1 MSRAGCSLPRHPCR
15 PAPIAPLR
23 KPSWIAGAKSRSTR
37 AERMH
42 PLVIAQ
48 LLILL
53 MLANGMPVIAKKI
66 FGDQCSY
73 PLDANLTF
81 VDGRPLLGRSKTI
94 RGVVLAVLA
103 TTAGAPLV
111 GLEWTV
117 GFLVGS
123 LAMAGD
129 LLSSFLKRRLALPP
143 SSRASGLDQV
153 PEALFPLLACR
164 NPLSLTMV
172 DIAAGVGL
180 FFIGEVLLSRVF
192 YALRLRDRPY

>member
-1 MSRAGCSLPRHPCR
+1 MLT
-15 PAPIAPLR
+15 L
-23 KPSWIAGAKSRSTR
+23 
-37 AERMH
+37 
-42 PLVIAQ
+42 LV
-48 LLILL
+48 
-53 MLANGMPVIAKKI
+53 LANGTPVVAKKI
-66 FGDQCSY
+66 LGEHLAY
-73 PLDANLTF
+73 PLDGGVQV

-103 TTAGAPLV
+103 TTAGAPLI
-111 GLEWTV
+111 GLDW
-117 GFLVGS
+117 GIGALVGC
-123 LAMAGD
+123 LAMVGD
-129 LLSSFLKRRLALPP
+129 LVSSCLKRRMALPP

>member
-1 MSRAGCSLPRHPCR
+1 VHSW
-15 PAPIAPLR
+15 PI
-23 KPSWIAGAKSRSTR
+23 I
-37 AERMH
+37 
-42 PLVIAQ
+42 Q
-48 LLILL
+48 LLTLL
-53 MLANGMPVIAKKI
+53 VLANGTPVVAKKI
-66 FGDQCSY
+66 LSERLAC
-73 PLDANLTF
+73 PLDGGVEF

-94 RGVVLAVLA
+94 RGVVLAVLV

-129 LLSSFLKRRLALPP
+129 LLSSFLKRRMALPP

-164 NPLSLTMV
+164 NLLSLTMA
-172 DIAAGVGL
+172 DIATGVGL